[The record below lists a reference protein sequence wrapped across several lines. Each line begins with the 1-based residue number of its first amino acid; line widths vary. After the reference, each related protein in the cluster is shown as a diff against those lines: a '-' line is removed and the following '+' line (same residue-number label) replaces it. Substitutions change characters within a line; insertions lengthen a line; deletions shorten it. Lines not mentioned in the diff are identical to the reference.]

1 MTKTHKDLI
10 ADIIDENA
18 QINVEWGVDPYINNS
33 DDIAD
38 LILKALEEKL

>member
-1 MTKTHKDLI
+1 MSDTLKDLI
-10 ADIIDENA
+10 VDIIDSNA

-38 LILKALEEKL
+38 LILKAIQENK